1 MAKKRILLLSVGLSS
16 IKDFVGGKPNGM
28 KLALVTTA
36 GNTSPDP
43 WWIEKDR
50 KRLKKLGF
58 TISELDIDGK
68 SAGQLGKFLLDKDV
82 LYVAGGN
89 SFYLLEKM
97 RESGLDK
104 LIPKLL
110 GRGMMYVGSSAGSV
124 VVGPDLKP
132 VVLLDDPSEA
142 PDLKSTKALG
152 LVAFM
157 PLPHYGRA
165 QFARQYKK
173 IMKKFRKKYKL
184 VTITD
189 RQAIIVVGDRYKII
203 DSE

>member
-1 MAKKRILLLSVGLSS
+1 
-16 IKDFVGGKPNGM
+16 
-28 KLALVTTA
+28 VTTA

-58 TISELDIDGK
+58 VISEIDIKDKNIKQLD
-68 SAGQLGKFLLDKDV
+68 KFLFDKEV

-89 SFYLLEKM
+89 SFYLLEKI
-97 RESGLDK
+97 RKSGLDV

-110 GRGMMYVGSSAGSV
+110 GRGMMYIGTSAGAV
-124 VVGPDLKP
+124 VAGPDLKP
-132 VVLLDDPSEA
+132 IALLDDPSEA